1 MLDGLGVE
9 TGVSLAALSEASAFI
24 AARIDHP
31 LPSRYAQAAGRRRLQ
46 EPEGKTQNEKRT
58 KEGGV

>member
-24 AARIDHP
+24 GTRLDHR
-31 LPSRYAQAAGRRRLQ
+31 LASRYAQATAASRPRNGQ
-46 EPEGKTQNEKRT
+46 EPG
-58 KEGGV
+58 